1 MQDEDKQMKDQ
12 AIWLTVRRAMLLVC
26 DAIER
31 WYYLSN
37 NGRDKDIGQDVITSF
52 IPSDELRSGSEKIE
66 VVKPKRRRT
75 TSGVSSI

>member
-1 MQDEDKQMKDQ
+1 MKDQ

-37 NGRDKDIGQDVITSF
+37 NARDKDIGQDVITN
-52 IPSDELRSGSEKIE
+52 DELPKAE
-66 VVKPKRRRT
+66 VVKTKRRRT